1 MYVLKYF
8 QSQWHKLSINKGKM
22 CMENLTDKSK
32 KNRDLLEDGELNKS
46 EVDSSNLIQE
56 DLIARQGSEEQK
68 MKEKYISEV
77 SKIED
82 APGDG
87 GIENK
92 EDQKQ
97 LIMTADLIIYVF
109 GNCFHPVTSGSLN
122 CFKQL
127 NR

>member
-1 MYVLKYF
+1 
-8 QSQWHKLSINKGKM
+8 
-22 CMENLTDKSK
+22 MENLTDKSK

-92 EDQKQ
+92 ED
-97 LIMTADLIIYVF
+97 
-109 GNCFHPVTSGSLN
+109 
-122 CFKQL
+122 
-127 NR
+127 